1 MRSIIK
7 VLTCVLLALV
17 VFVPI
22 RTSWAHEYTP
32 AEKKMID
39 AAYRDAHWTTVA
51 AAACIGAYSPENA
64 PEFGYLRDYG
74 WKIVPHK
81 VKKENWKPILL
92 WQKIKTDAAGMFI

>member
-51 AAACIGAYSPENA
+51 AAACIGAYSRKM
-64 PEFGYLRDYG
+64 LRNLV
-74 WKIVPHK
+74 ICA
-81 VKKENWKPILL
+81 IM
-92 WQKIKTDAAGMFI
+92 AGR

>member
-7 VLTCVLLALV
+7 VLTYVLLALV
-17 VFVPI
+17 VFVPV
-22 RTSWAHEYTP
+22 RTGWAHEYTP

-51 AAACIGAYSPENA
+51 AAACIGAYSPEDA

-81 VKKENWKPILL
+81 VKKGHPEK
-92 WQKIKTDAAGMFI
+92 

>member
-17 VFVPI
+17 VFVPV

-39 AAYRDAHWTTVA
+39 AAYRDAHGLQLQQQPV
-51 AAACIGAYSPENA
+51 
-64 PEFGYLRDYG
+64 
-74 WKIVPHK
+74 
-81 VKKENWKPILL
+81 
-92 WQKIKTDAAGMFI
+92 

>member
-32 AEKKMID
+32 AEKKMRRIVM
-39 AAYRDAHWTTVA
+39 H
-51 AAACIGAYSPENA
+51 IGLQLQQQP
-64 PEFGYLRDYG
+64 
-74 WKIVPHK
+74 V
-81 VKKENWKPILL
+81 
-92 WQKIKTDAAGMFI
+92 

>member
-17 VFVPI
+17 VFVPV

-81 VKKENWKPILL
+81 SKKR
-92 WQKIKTDAAGMFI
+92 KIGSQFYCGKK

>member
-17 VFVPI
+17 VFVPV

-39 AAYRDAHWTTVA
+39 AAYRDDNRIQLQASLYRSI
-51 AAACIGAYSPENA
+51 CPENA

-81 VKKENWKPILL
+81 VKKGKWKPLLL
-92 WQKIKTDAAGMFI
+92 WQKN

>member
-17 VFVPI
+17 VFVPV

-39 AAYRDAHWTTVA
+39 ADTETALKKAIKEFKDTFTTDKQQA
-51 AAACIGAYSPENA
+51 A
-64 PEFGYLRDYG
+64 R
-74 WKIVPHK
+74 
-81 VKKENWKPILL
+81 
-92 WQKIKTDAAGMFI
+92 

>member
-39 AAYRDAHWTTVA
+39 DCTKQAIFNSSYGTSLLSFKSAIISHVA
-51 AAACIGAYSPENA
+51 LIYSSSKNLN
-64 PEFGYLRDYG
+64 FTHL
-74 WKIVPHK
+74 
-81 VKKENWKPILL
+81 
-92 WQKIKTDAAGMFI
+92 

>member
-32 AEKKMID
+32 AEKKND
-39 AAYRDAHWTTVA
+39 
-51 AAACIGAYSPENA
+51 
-64 PEFGYLRDYG
+64 
-74 WKIVPHK
+74 
-81 VKKENWKPILL
+81 
-92 WQKIKTDAAGMFI
+92 